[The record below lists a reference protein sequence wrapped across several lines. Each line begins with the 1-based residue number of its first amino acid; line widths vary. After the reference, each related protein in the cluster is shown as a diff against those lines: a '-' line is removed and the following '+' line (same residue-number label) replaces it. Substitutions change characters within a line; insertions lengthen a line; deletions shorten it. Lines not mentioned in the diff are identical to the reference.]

1 MTTKQ
6 FLDLLRGHPDHGII
20 FATPDGSDVPAHF
33 HITEVGHLAKS
44 FIDCGG
50 KRHTVGSCL
59 LQVWIAEDTDHR
71 LKASKL
77 LAIFDR
83 ADGLLPSTELPVEIE
98 HEAPVLT
105 QLPITRCEVLD
116 DVLRFHTGLKHTDCL
131 AKELCIPDFSLPPLP
146 GQKNLCTPGSGCC

>member
-1 MTTKQ
+1 MTTSD
-6 FLDLLRGHPDHGII
+6 FLSFLRAHPDHGIS
-20 FATPDGSDVPAHF
+20 FVLPDGNEAPAHF

-50 KRHTVGSCL
+50 KRHVRGACL
-59 LQVWIAEDTDHR
+59 LQLWIADDTDHR

-77 LAIFDR
+77 LQIFSR

-105 QLPITRCEVLD
+105 QLPVTRCEVLD
-116 DVLRFHTGLKHTDCL
+116 GTLRFHTEFKHTDCL
-131 AKELCIPDFSLPPLP
+131 AKEICLPDFSLPGLP
-146 GQKNLCTPGSGCC
+146 GQKSTCTPGSGCC